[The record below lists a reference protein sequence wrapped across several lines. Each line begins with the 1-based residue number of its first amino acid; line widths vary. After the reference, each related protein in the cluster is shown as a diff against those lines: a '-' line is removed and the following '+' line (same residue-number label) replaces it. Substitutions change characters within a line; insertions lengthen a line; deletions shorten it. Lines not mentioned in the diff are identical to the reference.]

1 MLRLTA
7 QDGDDLA
14 VISAQM
20 QDAVLKLGDVSFN
33 VKRRRFAFVAN
44 RFAWDAAPEKL
55 RRRVG
60 LHFGSVHGVKRS
72 GFANAGGETI
82 LSLLAITYTET
93 ESPSGFVTLAF
104 SAGHSIRLDV
114 ECLDCTMADL
124 GPAWSTEH
132 QPEHAG

>member
-7 QDGDDLA
+7 QDSDDLA

-33 VKRRRFAFVAN
+33 SKRRRFAFVAN

-55 RRRVG
+55 RHRAG
-60 LHFGSVHGVKRS
+60 LHFESVLSVKRS
-72 GFANAGGETI
+72 GFANAGRDTI
-82 LSLLAITYTET
+82 LSLLSITFTPT
-93 ESPSGFVTLAF
+93 QSPSGFVTLAF

-114 ECLDCTMADL
+114 ECLESTMADL
-124 GPAWSTEH
+124 GPTWSTDH
-132 QPEHAG
+132 QPDHAG

>member
-7 QDGDDLA
+7 QDSDDLA

-33 VKRRRFAFVAN
+33 RKRRQFAFVAN

-55 RRRVG
+55 RRRAG
-60 LHFGSVHGVKRS
+60 LHFDSVLSVKRL
-72 GFANAGGETI
+72 GFTNAGDDTI
-82 LSLLAITYTET
+82 LSLLSISFAEIN
-93 ESPSGFVTLAF
+93 SPSGFIALTF

-114 ECLDCTMADL
+114 ECLECAMNDL
-124 GPAWSTEH
+124 GPSWSTDYK
-132 QPEHAG
+132 PEHAS

>member
-7 QDGDDLA
+7 QDSDDLA

-20 QDAVLKLGDVSFN
+20 QDAVLKLSDVSFN
-33 VKRRRFAFVAN
+33 SKRRRFAFVAN

-55 RRRVG
+55 RRRAG
-60 LHFGSVHGVKRS
+60 LHFDGVLAVKRS
-72 GFANAGGETI
+72 GFANASGDTI

-93 ESPSGFVTLAF
+93 NAPSGFVTFAF
-104 SAGHSIRLDV
+104 SAGHSIRLEV
-114 ECLDCTMADL
+114 ECLDCAMNDL
-124 GPAWSTEH
+124 GPAWSTDH